1 MIAMSLLLI
10 RFKLYFNLVTFVM
23 AIIININANNN
34 NKKKYVHR
42 NQIKLQLS
50 GREDRNGAR
59 V

>member
-10 RFKLYFNLVTFVM
+10 RFKLYSNLVTFVL
-23 AIIININANNN
+23 AIVININANN
-34 NKKKYVHR
+34 KKKNYVHR